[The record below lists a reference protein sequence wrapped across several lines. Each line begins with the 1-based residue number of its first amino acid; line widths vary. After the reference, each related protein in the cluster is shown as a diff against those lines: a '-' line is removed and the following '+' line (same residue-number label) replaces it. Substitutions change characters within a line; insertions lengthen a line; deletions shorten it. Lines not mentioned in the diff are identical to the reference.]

1 MRHLSQTKILIV
13 DDQEIMRALAVRTLR
28 HIGFP
33 HAWEAANGS
42 DGLAAALAL
51 RPDIIISDYDM
62 PEMDGLELLEK
73 VRGSSGIA
81 ETGFIL
87 LSGASDGIVVKKAC
101 DLGVSDF
108 IVKPFELGD
117 FRRRVERLAQ
127 SIFDRPLDQRAEP
140 EPRPS
145 LRSA

>member
-1 MRHLSQTKILIV
+1 MRHLNQTKILIV

-33 HAWEAANGS
+33 NACEAANGA
-42 DGLAAALAL
+42 DGLAAALAW

-62 PEMDGLELLEK
+62 PEMDGLSLLEK

-87 LSGASDGIVVKKAC
+87 LSGASDGVVVKKAC

-108 IVKPFELGD
+108 IVKPFELAD

-127 SIFDRPLDQRAEP
+127 SILDRPRDQRGAL
-140 EPRPS
+140 EPRAS